1 MGIAE
6 TRGTQARNRK
16 PIVCRSRT
24 GIENDMARLGPKC
37 TGCCVRL
44 NTCNAV
50 TNDTHT
56 QHTHAHT
63 HTHTHTPQSFQQNE
77 EYKILWDFNIQ
88 EVKIIED
95 KRTDIVCI
103 NKRKRGCRIIYFAIP
118 CNQNIAIKEQEKNDK
133 YQDLRIELQN
143 V

>member
-1 MGIAE
+1 
-6 TRGTQARNRK
+6 
-16 PIVCRSRT
+16 
-24 GIENDMARLGPKC
+24 MARLGPKC

-50 TNDTHT
+50 TNDTHI
-56 QHTHAHT
+56 HT
-63 HTHTHTPQSFQQNE
+63 HTNPHTHTHTHTNARTHKRARVHTHTPQSFQQNE

-95 KRTDIVCI
+95 RRPDIVCI
-103 NKRKRGCRIIYFAIP
+103 NKRKRGCRIIDFAIP

>member
-63 HTHTHTPQSFQQNE
+63 HTHTHTHHNHSSKMKNIKSFVISIF
-77 EYKILWDFNIQ
+77 KKL
-88 EVKIIED
+88 K
-95 KRTDIVCI
+95 
-103 NKRKRGCRIIYFAIP
+103 
-118 CNQNIAIKEQEKNDK
+118 
-133 YQDLRIELQN
+133 L
-143 V
+143 